1 MRDGSCESESAGKKT
16 MRTKKL
22 HQVLWFGFGIA
33 MGATLVTASMAAVP
47 SRVTDDTALYESLSE
62 IRSRRQAELRFDT
75 GLKRLSAVEPTY
87 RERLP
92 SLAKHPRLKNVVKRV
107 SNQTYKKK

>member
-1 MRDGSCESESAGKKT
+1 
-16 MRTKKL
+16 
-22 HQVLWFGFGIA
+22 

-107 SNQTYKKK
+107 SNQTYKKR